1 MFYEFKAT
9 YWDDY
14 DDCEKEDRG
23 LVFAK
28 DYGKAAKKVS
38 AAYGRN
44 IISVYLCE
52 LDAYNTI
59 TVDEIKEEF
68 KLYS

>member
-9 YWDDY
+9 YWDEFNERD
-14 DDCEKEDRG
+14 EEARG
-23 LVFAK
+23 LVFAEDYSMAASK
-28 DYGKAAKKVS
+28 IKADYGKEL
-38 AAYGRN
+38 
-44 IISVYLCE
+44 ISMYLCE
-52 LDAYNTI
+52 LDAANTI